1 MDAGR
6 CSCHQKIVKQL
17 DFWLAE
23 PIFQE
28 WTDKIYEADPV
39 KFKRLVVWVRAAART
54 YQPEIIATAL
64 RQFEAVA
71 GEVSNA
77 WWPYLDRILD
87 KVEGDANASDAK
99 AEHEARTKA
108 EADYCR
114 ATFGGRKL

>member
-1 MDAGR
+1 MN
-6 CSCHQKIVKQL
+6 SEIKQ
-17 DFWLAE
+17 
-23 PIFQE
+23 
-28 WTDKIYEADPV
+28 WTDRIYALDKV
-39 KFKRLVVWVRAAART
+39 KFRKLVVWVRAAART

-64 RQFEAVA
+64 KQFQAA
-71 GEVSNA
+71 ASGVSND

-87 KVEGDANASDAK
+87 KVEGDANARESQ